1 MTKPK
6 AGRPAAKPKTARG
19 RLLRRVR
26 EFLGM
31 TQRRL
36 AFAMSVE
43 PGTITA
49 WETGSAK
56 MPDHRL
62 DSLLL
67 LVLDAPHD
75 DKATPKLIHAIREE
89 RGR

>member
-1 MTKPK
+1 MVKT
-6 AGRPAAKPKTARG
+6 AGRPAKPKTTRG

-26 EFLGM
+26 AFLGI
-31 TQRRL
+31 TQRRMG
-36 AFAMSVE
+36 AAMSVE

-49 WETGSAK
+49 WETGSAR
-56 MPDHRL
+56 MPDYRL

-67 LVLDAPHD
+67 LVMDAPHD
-75 DKATPKLIHAIREE
+75 DKATPKLLHAIREE